1 MDPNF
6 VNLVIHIVYVIS
18 DILMMEV
25 VHYVKNVIIPVKRV
39 KILDL
44 MIVLVVMNHYLGAYT
59 KIHSVNVSN
68 HIIKMNKIIYV
79 VLVIILVT
87 HVTDNQIHNV

>member
-1 MDPNF
+1 
-6 VNLVIHIVYVIS
+6 
-18 DILMMEV
+18 MMEV

-39 KILDL
+39 KILDQ
-44 MIVLVVMNHYLGAYT
+44 MIVLVVMNHYLGTFT
-59 KIHSVNVSN
+59 KILSVNVNN

>member
-1 MDPNF
+1 
-6 VNLVIHIVYVIS
+6 
-18 DILMMEV
+18 MMEV
-25 VHYVKNVIIPVKRV
+25 VHYAKNVIIRVKRV
-39 KILDL
+39 KILDQ
-44 MIVLVVMNHYLGAYT
+44 MIVLVVMNHYLGTFT
-59 KIHSVNVSN
+59 KILSVNVNN

>member
-1 MDPNF
+1 
-6 VNLVIHIVYVIS
+6 
-18 DILMMEV
+18 MMEV

-39 KILDL
+39 KILDQ
-44 MIVLVVMNHYLGAYT
+44 MIVLVVMNHYLGTFT
-59 KIHSVNVSN
+59 KILSVNVNN

-87 HVTDNQIHNV
+87 HVTVNQIHNV